1 MRLLIIYCHPCEESF
16 TAAIRDRACAA
27 LQAGGHT
34 LRLRDLYA
42 EGFDPVMSAA
52 ARRAYH
58 TAGANEADIA
68 GHLAD
73 LRWCEGL
80 VLISPT
86 WWYGP
91 PAMLKGWLDRVWV
104 PHATFTM
111 PTAHAPIRGVL
122 TQIRRLVVI
131 TTLGSPW
138 WWWQLGVGAPGRR
151 MVLSGLRPLLHRRCR
166 CTWLA
171 MYRMDSAT
179 DAARAGFLAKVERG
193 LGRV

>member
-1 MRLLIIYCHPCEESF
+1 MRLLIIYCHPCAESF
-16 TAAIRDRACAA
+16 TAAIRDRALAA
-27 LQAGGHT
+27 MQTAGHT

-42 EGFDPVMSAA
+42 EGFNPVLSAEE
-52 ARRAYH
+52 RCAYH
-58 TAGANEADIA
+58 TQGENEAPVA
-68 GHLAD
+68 AHLQD

-80 VLISPT
+80 VLIFPT

-111 PTAHAPIRGVL
+111 PTPQKPIGPVL
-122 TQIRRLVVI
+122 THIRRLVVV

-138 WWWQLGVGAPGRR
+138 WWWQLGMGAPGRR
-151 MVLSGLRPLLHRRCR
+151 MVISGLRPLLSRRCR

-171 MYRMDSAT
+171 MHRMDTAPASAR
-179 DAARAGFLAKVERG
+179 DRFLARVG
-193 LGRV
+193 LVLGRP